1 TLVDSLIIRWPSG
14 LVNKYVNLSVDQFL
28 SYNEHDN
35 TLNANLEAD
44 RTTAYPAPAL
54 INFDASST
62 FSPVPGTLSY
72 SWDFDDGNSA
82 TGISQ
87 THTFAVADSYMVKLT
102 VVNAANNET
111 DTDSLLIVIGNSI
124 DDFPSLDIDADNDG
138 IPDDVE
144 NSIGAFSYQVPDAI
158 IPPDGQNATQL
169 VDLSSQNISIGQS
182 VRVIDLF
189 ADGDLNGNNETF
201 DLDINNGEYIGT
213 GFATGAQC
221 SGMVETN
228 PVLDV
233 VVTVKDI
240 GSGTPGLII
249 KGTSSLEVDD
259 LTNCT
264 SGITYRLTV
273 QVDGITDIDLDG
285 IDNMFDLDSDNDG
298 VWDVV
303 EAGGQD
309 IDGDAFIDDLSDQ
322 GSLTTPPNTD
332 GDSWPDFV
340 DIESTNAAND
350 GSGPFD
356 ISATNFTYFDTN
368 GDGQITPADTDGGTD
383 NDQDGLDDLVDG
395 KPKKKGAG
403 SFGEHVFVAGH
414 SVARMWNEVLL
425 EGIRGDFARPTVH
438 ARNLFHISS
447 AMYDAWSAYEDRS
460 QSYFLDNNIAGFNI
474 PFAGASAV
482 ADSVAAQE
490 EAMSYAAYRLLQAR
504 FGNSPGRNNTL
515 FIAELLMQQLGY
527 STAVTSTDYQ
537 NGGPAELG
545 NYIADRILA
554 FGQADNSNEP
564 NDFESLYYQP
574 VNDFLEIAKPGN
586 PNLTKPNR
594 WQP

>member
-1 TLVDSLIIRWPSG
+1 AANNLIGIQAIFRDFDNDGWVDLLYSGSSHYMFYNDGDGTFSLAGNPSNPFGTTRVHSFAVGDLNHDGFLDVYAGHGAGFNGISSSNDDDLFLNAGNGNHFLAINLRGTQSNINGIGARLEAYVGTNKQIREVRSGEGYGIMNSFTQHFGFGGATLVDSLIIRWPSG

-82 TGISQ
+82 TGISPA
-87 THTFAVADSYMVKLT
+87 HTFAVADSYMVKLT
-102 VVNAANNET
+102 VVNTANNET

-259 LTNCT
+259 LTNCA

-298 VWDVV
+298 VCDVV

-309 IDGDAFIDDLSDQ
+309 IDGDAFIDDLSD
-322 GSLTTPPNTD
+322 
-332 GDSWPDFV
+332 
-340 DIESTNAAND
+340 
-350 GSGPFD
+350 
-356 ISATNFTYFDTN
+356 
-368 GDGQITPADTDGGTD
+368 
-383 NDQDGLDDLVDG
+383 
-395 KPKKKGAG
+395 
-403 SFGEHVFVAGH
+403 
-414 SVARMWNEVLL
+414 
-425 EGIRGDFARPTVH
+425 
-438 ARNLFHISS
+438 
-447 AMYDAWSAYEDRS
+447 
-460 QSYFLDNNIAGFNI
+460 
-474 PFAGASAV
+474 
-482 ADSVAAQE
+482 
-490 EAMSYAAYRLLQAR
+490 
-504 FGNSPGRNNTL
+504 
-515 FIAELLMQQLGY
+515 
-527 STAVTSTDYQ
+527 
-537 NGGPAELG
+537 
-545 NYIADRILA
+545 
-554 FGQADNSNEP
+554 
-564 NDFESLYYQP
+564 
-574 VNDFLEIAKPGN
+574 
-586 PNLTKPNR
+586 
-594 WQP
+594 